1 MSNTIPYGYV
11 WLGRRHYCHV
21 PVSHQMVREGCI
33 SSSPFAL

>member
-21 PVSHQMVREGCI
+21 PVSHRMFREGCTSI
-33 SSSPFAL
+33 RQLAM